1 MKEEKRNYLKEF
13 RWVSGFLLFFC
24 AFGALFTFGSQLLTY
39 ALSYLTDN
47 ESLTLFLSELGLY
60 VGTAYTYYV
69 GYRIFLK
76 KWNKKIDIKLRN
88 ANILNLILDITVS
101 IILIRFIWIVWQYV
115 MDFLNYNP
123 LSSDGK
129 LGILSYMYLVILAPI
144 FEEIIMRGYI
154 LKILKKYGKYV
165 SIIISSIFFGLFHGT
180 FTQAIPCIF
189 IGIIFANLAIKYK
202 SILPSI
208 IAHIITNFISVL
220 NISSDSFLLIAKI
233 IIVTLSIVILIY
245 LLIINFKNVNKI
257 FKEIKVCFLLKLKSA
272 SYIIFTILELFNII
286 FDAINGI
293 FYP

>member
-13 RWVSGFLLFFC
+13 RWASGFLLFFC
-24 AFGALFTFGSQLLTY
+24 VFGALFTFGSQLLTY

-76 KWNKKIDIKLRN
+76 KWNKKIDIKIQN
-88 ANILNLILDITVS
+88 TNILNLILDITIS

-165 SIIISSIFFGLFHGT
+165 SIIISSIFVGLFHGT

-245 LLIINFKNVNKI
+245 LLIINFKNANKI
-257 FKEIKVCFLLKLKSA
+257 FKEIKISFSLKLKSA

-286 FDAINGI
+286 IDAINGI